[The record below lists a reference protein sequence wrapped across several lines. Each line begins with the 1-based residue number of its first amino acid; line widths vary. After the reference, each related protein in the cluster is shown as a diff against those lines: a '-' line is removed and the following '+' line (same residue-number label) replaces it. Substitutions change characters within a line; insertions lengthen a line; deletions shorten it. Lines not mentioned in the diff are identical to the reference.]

1 MKTKTKRKMRKLKTV
16 TCDQRVPVSLIH
28 SCLRSL
34 VLLGTLALLL
44 PGPVRAQADDQHK
57 DPRKSY
63 ALIVGTVW
71 GPDDRPVYGVK
82 VKIRRAD
89 QKRAKWELYSN
100 HTGEFAQRLPPGK
113 ANYVVWADT
122 KGLKSLTGK
131 KIDPGPEV
139 TVQIESEER
148 MDIGLH
154 LKEVKE

>member
-1 MKTKTKRKMRKLKTV
+1 
-16 TCDQRVPVSLIH
+16 
-28 SCLRSL
+28 
-34 VLLGTLALLL
+34 
-44 PGPVRAQADDQHK
+44 
-57 DPRKSY
+57 
-63 ALIVGTVW
+63 VGTVW

-89 QKRAKWELYSN
+89 QKKAKWELYSN
-100 HTGEFAQRLPPGK
+100 HTGEFAQRLPAGK
-113 ANYVVWADT
+113 RNYVVWADT

-139 TVQIESEER
+139 TVQNESEER